1 MKLKAIKWLLLLICL
16 APAVSLADD
25 LEGLLA
31 RNLEAIG
38 GVENW
43 GRIKNVRVRLTIEEP
58 DFQVEATY
66 VASRSGSMRI
76 DIQQNGQTVFREGL
90 DEGTAW
96 QWTEADGVSIQDEQ
110 SAAALRHG
118 IEFPGR
124 FFTLMDLYL
133 NGTSVALEGQVLEGD
148 STQWRVRVTLADDF
162 SRDYFIDET
171 TALIVR
177 EHDRR
182 AFHPAADPTA
192 VLIETRKEEPE
203 WVNGVLLYRISRN
216 INLETGEWLA
226 TTRVHSFEHNI
237 ELTEGYFKAR

>member
-1 MKLKAIKWLLLLICL
+1 MKLKAIKSLLLLICL
-16 APAVSLADD
+16 APAVSLTDD

-31 RNLEAIG
+31 RNQEAIG
-38 GVENW
+38 SADNW
-43 GRIKNVRVRLTIEEP
+43 ARIENVRVRLTIEEP
-58 DFQVEATY
+58 DFQVDATY
-66 VASRSGSMRI
+66 AAARSGSMRI
-76 DIQQNGQTVFREGL
+76 DIQQDGRTVFREGL
-90 DEGTAW
+90 DEGNAW
-96 QWTEADGVSIQDEQ
+96 QWTQADGVSIQNEQ

-124 FFTLMDLYL
+124 FFTLMDLYR
-133 NGTSVALEGQVLEGD
+133 NGTEVTLEGQVLEGE
-148 STQWRVRVTLADDF
+148 STQWRIRVTLADDF
-162 SRDYFIDET
+162 SRDYFIDDK
-171 TALIVR
+171 TALVTR

-203 WVNGVLLYRISRN
+203 WVNGVLLFRVSRN

-237 ELTEGYFKAR
+237 ELPEGYFKAQ